1 MLVAFG
7 VRFLL
12 YKVPRFRGG
21 RGVSRRRLWARPP
34 CSSQVPEARVPL
46 RMVTK
51 APVPAGTWPRCPA
64 AAEAARERSGDL
76 SPFGVGP

>member
-12 YKVPRFRGG
+12 YKVPRFRGV
-21 RGVSRRRLWARPP
+21 RRVSRRRLWARPP

-46 RMVTK
+46 RTGDQG
-51 APVPAGTWPRCPA
+51 PCSRRNLA
-64 AAEAARERSGDL
+64 ALPGCSRGR
-76 SPFGVGP
+76 